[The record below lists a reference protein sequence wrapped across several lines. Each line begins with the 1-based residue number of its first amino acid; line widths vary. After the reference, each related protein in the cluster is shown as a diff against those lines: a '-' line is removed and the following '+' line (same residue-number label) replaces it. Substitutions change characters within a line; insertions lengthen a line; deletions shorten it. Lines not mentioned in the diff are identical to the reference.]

1 MAEKG
6 KLLKD
11 SSPIPNGVQVDAH
24 VPMPSVSAPMKNVPY
39 RGADRTKAGVN
50 SPANAK
56 MGR

>member
-6 KLLKD
+6 KTIPASKQ
-11 SSPIPNGVQVDAH
+11 PIVDAH
-24 VPMPSVSAPMKNVPY
+24 VPMPSVSPPLKYLTY

-50 SPANAK
+50 SPPNAK